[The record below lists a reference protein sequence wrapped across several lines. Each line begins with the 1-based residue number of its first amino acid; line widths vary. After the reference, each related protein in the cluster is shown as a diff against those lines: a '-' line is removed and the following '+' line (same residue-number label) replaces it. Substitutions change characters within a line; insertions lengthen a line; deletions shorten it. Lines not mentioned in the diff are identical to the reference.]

1 MKRMQALVLAI
12 AAGLFLCFAATSTF
26 SAEEKK
32 STSKEQ
38 TKKKSYKDRLFD
50 DAESY
55 DLEGKQLKK
64 EEIVQIYPLSTRVA
78 PSQDGTPALTKLR
91 NQMITA
97 FQKNKDEDA
106 KKYAE
111 QLRDDPKANVNDR
124 ATAVKVLTLL
134 VTKKDRNNHSDSIP
148 LLQEAMEING
158 LDNNAHYAQ
167 MSELAQRMLLD
178 QDYEEAY
185 KWAERFLQE
194 TKVEKIEI
202 LKVKGNALFRI
213 PNRVKESLAPLEKV
227 HAVDP
232 TDLQTTQ
239 MLAKAYSD
247 TGNPAKAA
255 ELTKQIVAA
264 TGNDRVSQVNLAIT
278 YFDAKQ
284 FEDAAVVIS
293 QLRAS
298 NQLVEERDFL
308 TAMNVYTSLKK
319 QEKELIAVMEAG
331 FSSGALKP
339 TWLRYN
345 KLGDAYYD
353 SNLENSIPKAIEY
366 WSKAAPMAKDGAIY
380 LNLAIVQCQEEMWVA
395 CKENAKNAIAK
406 GGIDVN
412 DAKAQIAKADM
423 R

>member
-12 AAGLFLCFAATSTF
+12 AGGLFLCFSATSTVI
-26 SAEEKK
+26 AEEKK
-32 STSKEQ
+32 SESKAQ
-38 TKKKSYKDRLFD
+38 PKKKSYKERTFD
-50 DAESY
+50 FAESY
-55 DLEGKQLKK
+55 DAEGKELKK
-64 EEIVQIYPLSTRVA
+64 VDVVPLYPLSTRVA
-78 PSQDGTPALTKLR
+78 PSQDGAPTMTRLR
-91 NQMITA
+91 NDMIIA
-97 FQKNKDEDA
+97 FQKNKDDVA
-106 KKYAE
+106 KAAAE
-111 QLRDDPKANVNDR
+111 KLRNDPKSNVNDR
-124 ATAVKVLTLL
+124 AIAIKVLALL
-134 VTKKDRNNHSDSIP
+134 VSKKDPNNHAAAIP
-148 LLQEAMEING
+148 LLEESMELNG
-158 LDNNAHYAQ
+158 LDNNSHYAQ
-167 MSELAQRMLLD
+167 MSELSQRLLLE

-185 KWAERFLQE
+185 KWADRFLQE

-202 LKVKGNALFRI
+202 LKVKGNALFRL
-213 PNRVKESLAPLEKV
+213 PNRTKESLVPLEKV
-227 HAVDP
+227 HAADP
-232 TDLQTTQ
+232 SDLHTLQ

-278 YFDAKQ
+278 YFDAK
-284 FEDAAVVIS
+284 EYEAASAVIA

-308 TAMNVYTSLKK
+308 TAMNVYTSMKK

-331 FSSGALKP
+331 FTSGALKP
-339 TWLRYN
+339 TWQRYN

-353 SNLENSIPKAIEY
+353 SSLENSLPKAIEN

-380 LNLAIVQCQEEMWVA
+380 LNLAIVQCQEEMWAA
-395 CKENAKNAIAK
+395 CKESAKNAITK

-412 DAKAQIAKADM
+412 HAKAQIAKADK

>member
-12 AAGLFLCFAATSTF
+12 SAGLFLCFSATSTA

-32 STSKEQ
+32 SETKEKV
-38 TKKKSYKDRLFD
+38 KKKSYRDMTMNF
-50 DAESY
+50 AETY
-55 DLEGKQLKK
+55 DQDGNLVKK
-64 EEIVQIYPLSTRVA
+64 EEAVKIYPLATRVE
-78 PSQDGTPALTKLR
+78 PSQDGAPAMTKLR
-91 NQMITA
+91 NQMIIA

-111 QLRDDPKANVNDR
+111 QLKDDPKANVNDR

-167 MSELAQRMLLD
+167 MSELAQRLLLD

-213 PNRVKESLAPLEKV
+213 PNKMKESLAPLEKV
-227 HAVDP
+227 HAADP
-232 TDLQTTQ
+232 NDLQTTQ

-247 TGNPAKAA
+247 TGNPLKAA

-284 FEDAAVVIS
+284 YEEAAVVIS

-298 NQLVEERDFL
+298 NQLVEERDYL
-308 TAMNVYTSLKK
+308 TAMNVYTALKK
-319 QEKELIAVMEAG
+319 QENELIAVMEAG
-331 FSSGALKP
+331 FNSGALKP
-339 TWLRYN
+339 TWQRYN

-353 SNLENSIPKAIEY
+353 SNLENSMPKAIEY

-380 LNLAIVQCQEEMWVA
+380 LNLAIVQCQEEMWDA

-412 DAKAQIAKADM
+412 HAKAQIAKADK